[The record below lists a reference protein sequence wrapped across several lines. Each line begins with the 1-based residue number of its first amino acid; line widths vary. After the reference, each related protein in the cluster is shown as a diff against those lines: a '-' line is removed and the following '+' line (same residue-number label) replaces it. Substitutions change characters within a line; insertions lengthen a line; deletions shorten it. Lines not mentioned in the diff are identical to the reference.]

1 MKVYDTQSIRN
12 VGLAGH
18 GGCGKTSLIAALL
31 YKSGA
36 VNRLGRVEDG
46 TTLTDYDEEEIQRKI
61 TIYPKLAF
69 IEWNRCKINLIDT
82 PGYRDFMHNT
92 QAVLKVVDSMLIL
105 VDAVGGVEVQTEKAW
120 DISEGFELPRA
131 LVINKLDR
139 DNASFERTLTSIYE
153 TLGKT
158 AIPIHLPIG
167 QEKEFRGI
175 VDLVRNKAYIFDLD
189 TSGKFK
195 EQAIPAHMAEEVATA
210 REALIEKVAES
221 NETLMEKFFE
231 EGTLT
236 DSELTQGL
244 SAGILNR
251 TVVPILCTAATLNV
265 GTQQL
270 LDFINDALPN
280 PASHGAALG
289 KDPKGTEVKRE
300 ITASAPFSAFVF
312 RTVADAFAGRIS
324 LFRVNSGSIKSDS
337 TVYNATKEKTE
348 RLATIQVLQGKNMS
362 PVSELRAGDLG
373 AVVKLKET
381 LTGDTLCDQ
390 ANPILYPQ
398 PAHPEPFISFAIEP
412 KSRGD
417 EEKISSAMARIMEED
432 PAVRTQR
439 DSQTRELL
447 VSGQGQTHVEVT
459 VEKLKKRYGVEVIL
473 KQPKVPYLETV
484 RKKSEAQGR
493 HKKQTGGHGQFG
505 DCWIKMEPLPR
516 GGDFQFVDEIFGGSI
531 PRNFIPAVEKG
542 IIDARHK
549 GPLAGFPVVDF
560 KVILFDGSFH
570 AVDSSEMAFKI
581 AGSLAFKKAI
591 EMADPVLLE
600 PIMNVEI
607 YAPEEFSGDIM
618 GDLNSRRGRIQG
630 MDLKG
635 KTQVVRAQV
644 PMAEMLNYAPTINS
658 MTGGRGNYHME
669 FSHYDEVPAH
679 LAQKIIDQAKK
690 EKEEH
695 EG

>member
-1 MKVYDTQSIRN
+1 MKVYDTQLVRN

-46 TTLTDYDEEEIQRKI
+46 TTLTDYDEEEVQRKI

-69 IEWNRCKINLIDT
+69 VEWNRCKINLIDT

-120 DISEGFELPRA
+120 EISEEFELPRA

-139 DNASFERTLTSIYE
+139 DNASFERALGSIHE
-153 TLGKT
+153 TLGKA

-167 QEKEFRGI
+167 QEKEFHGI
-175 VDLVRNKAYIFDLD
+175 VDLLRNKAYVYEMD
-189 TSGKFK
+189 TTGRFK
-195 EQAIPAHMAEEVATA
+195 EQPIPAHLAEEAAKA

-231 EGTLT
+231 EGTLS
-236 DSELTQGL
+236 DAELAQGL
-244 SAGILNR
+244 SEGILSR
-251 TVVPILCTAATLNV
+251 SVVPVLISAATQNV
-265 GTQQL
+265 GTQQI
-270 LDFINDALPN
+270 LDFIHDNLPN
-280 PASHGAALG
+280 PASRHAVAG
-289 KDPKGTEVKRE
+289 KDPKGQE
-300 ITASAPFSAFVF
+300 IQRDVQTAAPASAFIF

-324 LFRVNSGSIKSDS
+324 LFRVHSGTIKSDTTLLNS
-337 TVYNATKEKTE
+337 TREKTE
-348 RLATIQVLQGKNMS
+348 RLATIQVLQGKNMT
-362 PVSELRAGDLG
+362 PVPELRAGDLG

-390 ANPILYPQ
+390 AHPIIFPQ

-417 EEKISSAMARIMEED
+417 EEKISTAMARIMEED
-432 PAVRTQR
+432 PAVRTHR
-439 DSQTRELL
+439 DTRTRETL

-516 GGDFQFVDEIFGGSI
+516 GSDFQFVDEIFGGSI

-542 IIDARHK
+542 IIEARQK
-549 GPLAGFPVVDF
+549 GPLAAFPVVDF

-570 AVDSSEMAFKI
+570 PVDSSEMSFKI

-591 EMADPVLLE
+591 EQADPFLLE

-607 YAPEEFSGDIM
+607 FAPEEFSGDLM

-635 KTQVVRAQV
+635 KTQVIRAQV
-644 PMAEMLNYAPTINS
+644 PMSEMLNYAPTINS
-658 MTGGRGNYHME
+658 MTGGRGNYRME
-669 FSHYDEVPAH
+669 FSHYDEVPTH
-679 LAQKIIDQAKK
+679 LAQKIIDQARK
-690 EKEEH
+690 EKEEQ
-695 EG
+695 E